1 MSLNIGK
8 TKTMTI
14 SRSRTMLLCFPE
26 LALIDIALKE
36 TSELIILGVTF
47 DPKLTFERHVRF
59 VVSSASQRIDL
70 LRRALSTFDS
80 AEVMQHCF
88 RSFMLP
94 ILGYASVVWCSAAD
108 SHLAMLDR
116 IVVLN

>member
-14 SRSRTMLLCFPE
+14 SRSRTVLPNFSE
-26 LALIDIALKE
+26 LTLFDIALKE
-36 TSELIILGVTF
+36 TSELAILGVTF
-47 DPKLTFERHVRF
+47 DPKLTFERHVRS
-59 VVSSASQRIDL
+59 VASSASQRISL
-70 LRRALSTFDS
+70 MRKVRNIFDS

-94 ILGYASVVWCSAAD
+94 ILEYAF
-108 SHLAMLDR
+108 
-116 IVVLN
+116 VVLCCSQ